1 MLSCLLGDCWREWIQ
16 VAQGKLN
23 KRTIDALGKAERDYF
38 LWDEDLSGFG
48 LKVTP
53 AGGRVFLF
61 QYRLGGRGSKTK
73 RWTIGR
79 YGAPW
84 TPTQAR
90 DEAERLAILV
100 SQGVDPM
107 AEKKD
112 RERIRNTKSFVAY
125 VDTFATGYLEPEWG
139 KSWQQAKRVLERHA
153 VPVLGDRPLPDIGAE
168 HLHQVLDKLRDRPGL
183 QRSTWAV
190 LSSLFR
196 WAEKREDIARSPMS
210 KIDPPS
216 GSKARKRVLT
226 PDELAAIW
234 NASFTLD
241 DPRGVLVRLLMI
253 TLQRRSEVAGLPW
266 SELSKAKALW
276 HLDGDRSKNG
286 LDHLVPLSTLAV
298 AELDAVGWKKTGL
311 VLPSSTGVTA
321 VSNFSDMKTA
331 LDIATLAGLKKLAAD
346 RGEDVDEVTL
356 AAWRLHDLRRTG
368 TTNLQALGFQIEVTE
383 RVINHHQGGE
393 ASGIRGIYNLHD
405 YYAEKG
411 RALEAWAQHLKGL
424 IDGVEAASNVV
435 QIADARA

>member
-1 MLSCLLGDCWREWIQ
+1 M
-16 VAQGKLN
+16 AQGKLN
-23 KRTIDALGKAERDYF
+23 KRTIDALDKAERDYF

-53 AGGRVFLF
+53 AGGKVFLF

-90 DEAERLAILV
+90 DEAERLSILV
-100 SQGVDPM
+100 SQGIDPM
-107 AEKKD
+107 AEKKE
-112 RERIRNTKSFVAY
+112 RERVRNTKSFVAY
-125 VDTFATGYLEPEWG
+125 VETFATGYLEPEWG

-153 VPVLGDRPLPDIGAE
+153 VPVLGDRPLPDISAE

-210 KIDPPS
+210 KVDPPS

-226 PDELAAIW
+226 PDELIAIW
-234 NASFTLD
+234 NSSFTLD
-241 DPRGVLVRLLMI
+241 DPRGALVRLLMI

-276 HLDGDRSKNG
+276 HLNGDRSKNG
-286 LDHLVPLSTLAV
+286 LDHLVP
-298 AELDAVGWKKTGL
+298 
-311 VLPSSTGVTA
+311 
-321 VSNFSDMKTA
+321 
-331 LDIATLAGLKKLAAD
+331 D
-346 RGEDVDEVTL
+346 RKAHV
-356 AAWRLHDLRRTG
+356 
-368 TTNLQALGFQIEVTE
+368 
-383 RVINHHQGGE
+383 
-393 ASGIRGIYNLHD
+393 
-405 YYAEKG
+405 
-411 RALEAWAQHLKGL
+411 
-424 IDGVEAASNVV
+424 
-435 QIADARA
+435 

>member
-1 MLSCLLGDCWREWIQ
+1 

-23 KRTIDALGKAERDYF
+23 KRTIDALDKADRDYF

-53 AGGRVFLF
+53 AGGKVFLF

-84 TPTQAR
+84 TPAQAR
-90 DEAERLAILV
+90 DEAERLSILV

-112 RERIRNTKSFVAY
+112 RERVRNTKSFVAY
-125 VDTFATGYLEPEWG
+125 VETFAAGYLEPEWG

-196 WAEKREDIARSPMS
+196 WAEKREDIARSPMG

-226 PDELAAIW
+226 PDELVAIW

-241 DPRGVLVRLLMI
+241 GPRGALVRLLMI

-266 SELSKAKALW
+266 AELEKGKGLW
-276 HLDGDRSKNG
+276 HLPGERTKNG
-286 LDHLVPLSTLAV
+286 LDHLVPLSGSAM
-298 AELDAVGWKKTGL
+298 AELEIVGWKKSGL
-311 VLPSSTGVTA
+311 VLPSSTGTTA

-331 LDIATLAGLKKLAAD
+331 LDTATLAGLKKMAAD
-346 RGEDVDEVTL
+346 RGEDADAVTL
-356 AAWRLHDLRRTG
+356 TPWRLHDLRRTG
-368 TTNLQALGFQIEVTE
+368 TTNLQALGFPIEVTE

-393 ASGIRGIYNLHD
+393 VSGIRGIYNLYEYLD
-405 YYAEKG
+405 EKTN
-411 RALEAWAQHLKGL
+411 ALNGWAARLSSLVTG
-424 IDGVEAASNVV
+424 APMPSNVV
-435 QIADARA
+435 HLADARA